1 MLLTSEKIHC
11 INVPTYLA
19 KNHSQ
24 IVIEDLNVSG
34 MMANHKLAKAVGD
47 MGFYEFRRQLE
58 YKCELYG
65 SSLTIVDRWFPSSKT
80 CSRCGTESRV
90 SVFIGACIQL

>member
-1 MLLTSEKIHC
+1 M
-11 INVPTYLA
+11 
-19 KNHSQ
+19 NHGT

-34 MMANHKLAKAVGD
+34 MMANHKLSKAVAD

-65 SSLTIVDRWFPSSKT
+65 SEAHN
-80 CSRCGTESRV
+80 C
-90 SVFIGACIQL
+90 